1 LIAAKDFKSTIL
13 KQAWVSL
20 GFNRWLSH
28 GYHIQIDAKT
38 NCTMV
43 QETTDQEQI
52 TPVAEVAP
60 QELTLHGDSRIDNY
74 YWLRDKESP
83 KVIDYLKAENAYT
96 EVMTAHTQALR
107 EKLYNEILGRIKQ
120 TDLSVPYKEE
130 NYIYYSRT
138 EAGKDY
144 PIYCRKKE
152 SIEAAEEIILNVNS
166 LAEGHEYFSVGGLQV
181 SLDQQLLGYGVDTTG
196 ARVYNLRFKDLATGE
211 TLPDEIPNTA
221 GFAWANDNKTI
232 FYTVIDAAQRPYQI
246 WRHQLGSDIQNDV
259 LVFHETDTTFRTY
272 VYKTKSK
279 KYLIIGSSST
289 LSSEMRFLEAST
301 PAGEFQVINPREP
314 DHEYFVFHYEDKF
327 YIRTNLDAENF
338 RLVETPVNQPSK
350 EHWREVIPHR
360 EEVLLEG
367 IEIFKD
373 YLALEERQAGLTQ
386 IRVINWQT
394 QDEHYLDFGE
404 PTYTAYIYYNPEFD
418 TNTLR
423 YGYNSLTTP
432 NSVYDYNMQSREK
445 ELVKQQ
451 EVLGD
456 FDPEN
461 YLAER
466 IHATAK
472 DGTLVP
478 ISLVYRKG
486 FQKDGSHP
494 CMLTGY
500 GSYGFSLDPYFS
512 AARLSLLDR
521 GFVYALAHIRGGSE
535 MGRRWYDSGKLFH
548 KKNTFTDFIA
558 CAEHLIQEKY
568 TSPDKLIASGGSAG
582 GLLMGAV
589 VNERPDLFKG
599 VIMDVP
605 FVDVVTTMLDSSIP
619 LTEQEYDEWGN
630 PQQKEYYDYM
640 KSYSPYDNV
649 RPQDYPAILVTT
661 GLNDANVQYWEPAKW
676 VAKLRQTKTDKNL
689 LLLKTNLGSGHGGP
703 SGRYEQYRETAFDYA
718 FILDLVG
725 ITS

>member
-1 LIAAKDFKSTIL
+1 VNRPEPLTARHLIQL
-13 KQAWVSL
+13 
-20 GFNRWLSH
+20 
-28 GYHIQIDAKT
+28 DAKT
-38 NCTMV
+38 NCTMA
-43 QETTDQEQI
+43 QKTTDQEQ
-52 TPVAEVAP
+52 VAPIAEAIP
-60 QELTLHGDSRIDNY
+60 QELSIHGDSRIDHY

-152 SIEAAEEIILNVNS
+152 SIEATEEIILNVNA

-486 FQKDGSHP
+486 FLKNGSHP

-582 GLLMGAV
+582 GLLIGAV

-718 FILDLVG
+718 FVLDLVG

>member
-1 LIAAKDFKSTIL
+1 
-13 KQAWVSL
+13 
-20 GFNRWLSH
+20 
-28 GYHIQIDAKT
+28 
-38 NCTMV
+38 MV
-43 QETTDQEQI
+43 QETTDPKQI

-60 QELTLHGDSRIDNY
+60 QELTFHGDSRIDNY

-96 EVMTAHTQALR
+96 EVMTAHSQALR
-107 EKLYNEILGRIKQ
+107 EKLYHEILGRIKQ

-138 EAGKDY
+138 EEGKDY

-152 SIEAAEEIILNVNS
+152 TIEAAEEVILNVNA
-166 LAEGHEYFSVGGLQV
+166 LAEGYDYFSVGGLQV

-211 TLPDEIPNTA
+211 ILPDEIPNTA

-232 FYTVIDAAQRPYQI
+232 FYTVIDEAKRPYQI
-246 WRHQLGSDIQNDV
+246 WRHELGSDVQNDV

-272 VYKTKSK
+272 IYKTKSK

-301 PAGEFQVINPREP
+301 PTGEFQMINPREA
-314 DHEYFVFHYEDKF
+314 DHEYFVFHYQDKF
-327 YIRTNLDAENF
+327 YIRTNLEAENF
-338 RLVETPVNQPSK
+338 RLVETPVSQPSK
-350 EHWREVIPHR
+350 EHWQEVIPHR
-360 EEVLLEG
+360 EQVLLEG
-367 IEIFKD
+367 IEIFKE
-373 YLALEERQAGLTQ
+373 YLVLEERQAGLTQ
-386 IRVINWQT
+386 IRIINWQT

-418 TNTLR
+418 TDILR

-432 NSVYDYNMQSREK
+432 NSVYDYTMQSREK

-535 MGRRWYDSGKLFH
+535 MGRRWYDSGKLLH

-558 CAEHLIQEKY
+558 AAEHLIQEKY

-640 KSYSPYDNV
+640 KSYSPYDNIQ
-649 RPQDYPAILVTT
+649 PQNYPAILVTT

-689 LLLKTNLGSGHGGP
+689 LLLKTNMESGHGGP
-703 SGRYEQYRETAFDYA
+703 SGRYEQYREAAFDYA
-718 FILDLVG
+718 FVLDLVG
-725 ITS
+725 ISD

>member
-1 LIAAKDFKSTIL
+1 MAQK
-13 KQAWVSL
+13 
-20 GFNRWLSH
+20 
-28 GYHIQIDAKT
+28 
-38 NCTMV
+38 
-43 QETTDQEQI
+43 TTDQEQ
-52 TPVAEVAP
+52 VAPIAEAIP
-60 QELTLHGDSRIDNY
+60 QELSIHGDSRIDHY

-486 FQKDGSHP
+486 FQKNGSHP

-582 GLLMGAV
+582 GLLIGAV

-718 FILDLVG
+718 FVLDLVG

>member
-1 LIAAKDFKSTIL
+1 MAQK
-13 KQAWVSL
+13 
-20 GFNRWLSH
+20 
-28 GYHIQIDAKT
+28 
-38 NCTMV
+38 
-43 QETTDQEQI
+43 TTDQEQ
-52 TPVAEVAP
+52 VAPIAEAIP
-60 QELTLHGDSRIDNY
+60 QELSIHGDSRIDHY

-152 SIEAAEEIILNVNS
+152 SIEATEEIILNVNA

-486 FQKDGSHP
+486 FQKNGSHP

-582 GLLMGAV
+582 GLLIGAV

-718 FILDLVG
+718 FVLDLVG